1 MSTVVVFPAVT
12 VASRT
17 VVRKPVFSDRT
28 SYSPGSRADA
38 LKMPEA
44 LAVTLRAAPVALLV
58 MVIAALGITAPDSS
72 VTVPEM
78 TPVGTCAQTVIPV
91 TTSATTSRID
101 RESALNMKSP
111 LDSIRGRL

>member
-1 MSTVVVFPAVT
+1 MSTVVVLPAVT

-58 MVIAALGITAPDSS
+58 MVIAAAAHYIPQRWYDGGLQLYCRFPYYAQAAAIAALAVAIRYVAGSGSAPF
-72 VTVPEM
+72 
-78 TPVGTCAQTVIPV
+78 IY
-91 TTSATTSRID
+91 SRF
-101 RESALNMKSP
+101 
-111 LDSIRGRL
+111 